1 MKELG
6 NSPLSL
12 CVWLQLLCRL
22 WRRLRAVYIPHPAAP
37 LPRKVPVSISVSV
50 FNTQGR
56 RSRNRTA
63 DTPMVNATAA
73 TARRDVPAT
82 LSFIRSDSKLNR
94 RYIAPMAEIN
104 TGLYEDKTVVIRDAR
119 PDREKFTLD
128 TGGFVLLDHTSKVP
142 LQSQSLGNICRSLIS
157 ILLRAI
163 SRVSVIMMTF
173 TGPKSGTSSPTSQVP
188 TKSLPSA

>member
-1 MKELG
+1 MCLAAAAVVG
-6 NSPLSL
+6 CGGACGRFIYRTPQPL
-12 CVWLQLLCRL
+12 
-22 WRRLRAVYIPHPAAP
+22 YPAKCP
-37 LPRKVPVSISVSV
+37 YSMSVSV

-56 RSRNRTA
+56 RSSDRTA

-82 LSFIRSDSKLNR
+82 LSFIRPDSKLNR

-142 LQSQSLGNICRSLIS
+142 PQSQSLDNICRSLIS
-157 ILLRAI
+157 ILSRAI
-163 SRVSVIMMTF
+163 SRGLVIMTTF
-173 TGPKSGTSSPTSQVP
+173 TGPKSGTSSLTSQGP